1 MKAVV
6 MAGTLAVGTASIG
19 GVAYVATHP
28 LEQEVMQETEN
39 SETEEEYEYEE
50 EEYECPECGEKI
62 TIDMTTCPSCGIEL
76 SFEYEDEE

>member
-1 MKAVV
+1 MTSMTGYSYKEVV
-6 MAGTLAVGTASIG
+6 
-19 GVAYVATHP
+19 
-28 LEQEVMQETEN
+28 TEN